1 MHVLVGD
8 ILLDRDSRRKGRE
21 VEVVEVNEDTVVV
34 KTIKTPGGVL
44 VGNGN
49 TTEIKKS
56 RLEKAYR
63 HKFATGGPVLKGEG
77 LLGAGEEFVAVNS
90 HEFKLADTS
99 KLALKIEDD
108 LKEDIIK
115 EIMKL
120 AEPGNKIVLDRITAL
135 ESRVNNI
142 EYGKAPTDTSPYVG
156 YQVTCDGSID
166 PNHVKEVLES
176 QTITNRYYGGY
187 TDINSVTGSVVS
199 NYPTLEE
206 VLEKV
211 LPQTEEDDFEQLWD
225 MYCEDDSK
233 NPHEVLVRL
242 VYNVMTSK

>member
-8 ILLDRDSRRKGRE
+8 TLLDRDSRRKGRE

-44 VGNGN
+44 VDNGN

-63 HKFATGGPVLKGEG
+63 HKFAIGGAVLKGEDITG
-77 LLGAGEEFVAVNS
+77 QS
-90 HEFKLADTS
+90 IS
-99 KLALKIEDD
+99 KLNLQELDMSKMTLDQKIKDE
-108 LKEDIIK
+108 IVQ

-135 ESRVNNI
+135 ESRVNSI
-142 EYGKAPTDTSPYVG
+142 EYGKAPTYTSPYVG
-156 YQVTCDGSID
+156 YQVTCDGSI
-166 PNHVKEVLES
+166 N
-176 QTITNRYYGGY
+176 TNA
-187 TDINSVTGSVVS
+187 VTGSVVS

>member
-8 ILLDRDSRRKGRE
+8 TLLDRDSRRKGRE

-44 VGNGN
+44 VDNGN

-63 HKFATGGPVLKGEG
+63 NKFATGGPVLKSEVLVDGD
-77 LLGAGEEFVAVNS
+77 FVATNA
-90 HEFKLADTS
+90 HEIQLADTS
-99 KLALKIEDD
+99 KLALKIEND

-120 AEPGNKIVLDRITAL
+120 AEPGNKIILDRMTAL
-135 ESRVNNI
+135 ESRVNSI

-156 YQVTCDGSID
+156 YQVTCNGS
-166 PNHVKEVLES
+166 
-176 QTITNRYYGGY
+176 TN
-187 TDINSVTGSVVS
+187 TNAVTGSVVS